1 MIIKN
6 KLLSGKRYLRNNVEY
21 LFFYGNVKVL
31 HKPSIFRKIE
41 EKDMVLKNK
50 IFSLEQFAL
59 IKQLSKGIC
68 FS

>member
-1 MIIKN
+1 MWN
-6 KLLSGKRYLRNNVEY
+6 TS
-21 LFFYGNVKVL
+21 FFMAMFKVL

-50 IFSLEQFAL
+50 ISSLEQFAL